1 MPSNRVVYGMALRN
15 FVAYPELPDPDGL
28 IQQGVWIEQLG
39 FESAWV
45 WDHILLGVEPH
56 FPIIDSLSLLTALA
70 VKTSTIKLGTGV
82 LILPLRN
89 PVILAKQLSS
99 MDVIS
104 GGRLLLGLASG
115 WYKREFDAVG
125 VDFHQRGKIM
135 DQSLDIL
142 EHLWT
147 EAQTTAEYPPHKL
160 RSAVMF
166 PKPQQRPGPPILI
179 GGYADRVLK
188 RVATRSDGWLTYCY
202 TATSYAE
209 DKARII
215 QLAEEAGRDPAT
227 LSFTNQ
233 LPIAIGPRED
243 IEGPMMEWLS
253 TEWDFASWSKSTA
266 ESAIIGTLDECAEQ
280 LRAHFKK
287 GLDRLVFM
295 PYRYQDDQVEMIAKE
310 LIPLLD

>member
-1 MPSNRVVYGMALRN
+1 VSSNQVVYGMAMRN
-15 FVAYPELPDPDGL
+15 FVAYPELPDPAAL
-28 IQQGVWIEQLG
+28 IERGVWLEDLG
-39 FESAWV
+39 FESVWV

-56 FPIIDSLSLLTALA
+56 FPIIESLSLLTALA

-125 VDFHQRGKIM
+125 IDFHQRGRIM
-135 DQSLDIL
+135 DQNLDIL
-142 EHLWT
+142 ESLWT
-147 EAQTTAEYPPHKL
+147 QDQTTAEYPPHHL

-166 PKPQQRPGPPILI
+166 PKPQQHPRPPILI

-188 RVATRSDGWLTYCY
+188 RAAIRSDGWLTYCY
-202 TATSYAE
+202 TAESYAQ

-215 QLAEEAGRDPAT
+215 QLAENAGRDPGA

-233 LPIAIGPRED
+233 LPIVIGPREKV
-243 IEGPMMEWLS
+243 ERPMMEWLD

-266 ESAIIGTLDECAEQ
+266 DSAIIGTLEECAEQ
-280 LRAHFKK
+280 LQAHLDK

-295 PYRYQDDQVEMIAKE
+295 PYRYQDDQVEMIAKD
-310 LIPLLD
+310 LIPLLA

>member
-1 MPSNRVVYGMALRN
+1 MPSNQVAYGMTLRN
-15 FVAYPELPDPDGL
+15 FVAYPELPDPAGL
-28 IQQGVWIEQLG
+28 IEKGEWIEQLG

-56 FPIIDSLSLLTALA
+56 FPIIDSLSLLTAIA
-70 VKTSTIKLGTGV
+70 ARTRTVKLGTGV

-135 DQSLDIL
+135 DQNLDIL
-142 EHLWT
+142 ERLWT
-147 EAQTTAEYPPHKL
+147 EDKITAEYPPHKL
-160 RSAVMF
+160 RSAAMF
-166 PKPQQRPGPPILI
+166 PKPQQQPRPPILI

-209 DKARII
+209 DKARIL
-215 QLAEEAGRDPAT
+215 QFAEEAGRDPTA

-233 LPIAIGPRED
+233 LPIGIGPREK
-243 IEGPMMEWLS
+243 IEGPMMEWLN

-266 ESAIIGTLDECAEQ
+266 DSAIIGTVAECAEQ
-280 LRAHFKK
+280 LRAHFEK

-295 PYRYQDDQVEMIAKE
+295 PYRYQDEQVEAIAKE
-310 LIPLLD
+310 LIPLLG

>member
-15 FVAYPELPDPDGL
+15 FVAYPELPDPDSL
-28 IQQGVWIEQLG
+28 IEQGVWIEQLG

-147 EAQTTAEYPPHKL
+147 EDQTTAEYPPHNL

-166 PKPQQRPGPPILI
+166 PKPEQQPGPPILI

-215 QLAEEAGRDPAT
+215 QLAEDAGRDPAT

-233 LPIAIGPRED
+233 LPIAIGPREE
-243 IEGPMMEWLS
+243 IEGPMMEWLD

-266 ESAIIGTLDECAEQ
+266 KSAIIGTLDECAEQ
-280 LRAHFKK
+280 LRAHFEK